1 MATVTFIKYERQSAG
16 ALRGVTGYV
25 AQKEKTLLENG
36 QQLVSGQNCNP
47 QLACQELLATRTMY
61 RKDSSVYFY
70 HYVQSF
76 HPDEAITGEQ
86 AHELAKEFAARAWPD
101 SEVLIATH
109 MDAPHIHSH
118 FIVNAVCYE
127 TGKMLRQGPRT
138 LATLRPLSDEICLS
152 YHLSVLPKQQKKS
165 HGMSTREYRAA
176 AKGES
181 WKFRLINVIDDCM
194 KYAHTRDEFIALMKS
209 EGYGVRWEDSR
220 QSITYTIPSG
230 MKCRDDRLHD
240 GRYLKEAMDHE
251 FTIRQRLVDGGFEN
265 PEYATALTKGAEY
278 AGDSTGIN
286 DEGSVRDSSATDGA
300 VHAVAGGTSDRT
312 GVAGP
317 YEHAGRADLVR
328 GAADQ
333 AAGEAPA
340 SPNQLRHEESCG
352 YDDQGADGDPH
363 TARTGWEAE
372 RAALFT
378 PPAQAASAAPVS
390 GAAAYLGNSAGVVG
404 SVVEL
409 GYALERDQL
418 APPVKDA
425 TTMPQHMDSKALKKE
440 RQQKT
445 AAGHKSDDHED
456 EQTWQQTM

>member
-16 ALRGVTGYV
+16 ALRGVAGYV
-25 AQKEKTLLENG
+25 SQEEKTMQENG
-36 QQLVSGQNCNP
+36 QQLISGLNCNP
-47 QLACQELLATRTMY
+47 QLACQEFFATRAMY
-61 RKDSSVYFY
+61 RKDSPVYFY

-76 HPDEAITGEQ
+76 HPDETVTGEL
-86 AHELAKEFAARAWPD
+86 AHEVAKEFAARAWPD

-109 MDAPHIHSH
+109 MDAPHMHSH

-127 TGKMLRQGPRT
+127 TGQMLRQGPRT

-152 YHLSVLPKQQKKS
+152 HHLSVLSKQQKKS
-165 HGMSTREYRAA
+165 QGLSAREYRAA

-194 KYAHTRDEFIALMKS
+194 KYAHTKDEFIALMKS

-220 QSITYTIPSG
+220 QSITYTTTSG
-230 MKCRDDRLHD
+230 YKCRDDRLHD
-240 GRYLKEAMDHE
+240 ERYLKEAMEHE
-251 FTIRQRLVDGGFEN
+251 FRIRQRLVDGGFEN

-317 YEHAGRADLVR
+317 YEHAGRADMVR

-333 AAGEAPA
+333 AVGEAPVP
-340 SPNQLRHEESCG
+340 PNQLRHEGASG

-372 RAALFT
+372 RAALFA

-390 GAAAYLGNSAGVVG
+390 GVAAHPGNSDGVVG

-409 GYALERDQL
+409 GHALERDQL
-418 APPVKDA
+418 APPIKDA
-425 TTMPQHMDSKALKKE
+425 TTTPQHMDSKALKKE
-440 RQQKT
+440 RQQKI